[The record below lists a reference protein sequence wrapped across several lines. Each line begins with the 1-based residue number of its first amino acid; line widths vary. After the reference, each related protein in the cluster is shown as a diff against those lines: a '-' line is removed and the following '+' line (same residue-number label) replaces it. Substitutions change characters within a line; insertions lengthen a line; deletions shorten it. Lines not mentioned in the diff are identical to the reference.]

1 MRKRNESSTK
11 NSVPSI
17 FTFAIVVMII
27 VGAFAYMPERYI
39 ARTAETV
46 DIEENEEEFD
56 YENIPLTIE
65 NNLDKDITAI
75 YIRMSDTNEWSE
87 NLIGDG
93 NVIEDTSTVSGLA
106 VSYSYDE
113 HYIDIVAYDSDG
125 YDIELNDI
133 KLPTKADEMTLV
145 LEYNAKNNNY
155 DAFVV

>member
-145 LEYNAKNNNY
+145 LEYNAKNNYY

>member
-39 ARTAETV
+39 ARTTETV

-65 NNLDKDITAI
+65 NNLDQDITAI

>member
-39 ARTAETV
+39 ARTTETV

-93 NVIEDTSTVSGLA
+93 NVIEDTNTVSGLA

>member
-39 ARTAETV
+39 ARTTEAV
-46 DIEENEEEFD
+46 DIEENEDEFD

-75 YIRMSDTNEWSE
+75 YIRMSDTSEWSE

-93 NVIEDTSTVSGLA
+93 NVIEDKSTVSGLA
-106 VSYSYDE
+106 VSYGYDE
-113 HYIDIVAYDSDG
+113 HYIDIVAYDSEG
-125 YDIELNDI
+125 YDIELNDV